1 MEFTPRAKFDFIT
14 DDPVRELIEDYH
26 RQAVSAFG
34 VGAYLGTLV
43 ACGGVLE
50 GVLAWVLLSK
60 GIARIGK
67 TGKEKAVEECF
78 LPELIEAAVQVH

>member
-1 MEFTPRAKFDFIT
+1 MKFTPQN
-14 DDPVRELIEDYH
+14 LISSQTIPCENLSKTTID
-26 RQAVSAFG
+26 RLFLRS
-34 VGAYLGTLV
+34 TW
-43 ACGGVLE
+43 VLSGYTCRMRRGME

-67 TGKEKAVEECF
+67 PGKERAVEECF

>member
-1 MEFTPRAKFDFIT
+1 MR
-14 DDPVRELIEDYH
+14 R
-26 RQAVSAFG
+26 G
-34 VGAYLGTLV
+34 M
-43 ACGGVLE
+43 E

-67 TGKEKAVEECF
+67 PGKERAVEECF